1 MKQGLLVV
9 NALLVIAV
17 SYLLYKQ
24 FSANKVPAITAANS
38 LKGDDSAGQKK
49 ILFAY
54 INMDSIQVKYE
65 LAKATLREVEK
76 RREGV
81 DNELKKMENSIKTK
95 LDGYQQRASAM
106 TEEEAIAAREDMD
119 KSQRN
124 FMDRKMSLEE
134 DFGQWLQAKN
144 MSVMKDIQDYLKSF
158 NADGTYSFI
167 FSYEPGLFYYSD
179 TTYDITS
186 QVIKGLNEQYKAK
199 KK

>member
-1 MKQGLLVV
+1 MKQGLLIV
-9 NALLVIAV
+9 NALLAIAV

-24 FSANKVPAITAANS
+24 FSSSASPAITAAS
-38 LKGDDSAGQKK
+38 GLQGKDSVSQKK

-65 LAKATLREVEK
+65 LAKRTLREVEK
-76 RREGV
+76 RREGIE
-81 DNELKKMENSIKTK
+81 NELKKMENAIKNK
-95 LDGYQQRASAM
+95 LDGYQQRAATM
-106 TEEEAIAAREDMD
+106 TEEQAMAAREDMD
-119 KSQRN
+119 KSQRD

-144 MSVMKDIQDYLKSF
+144 MSVMKDIQDYLKGF

-179 TTYDITS
+179 TTYDITH
-186 QVIKGLNEQYKAK
+186 QVISGLNEQYKARK
-199 KK
+199 K